1 MNTFKFPR
9 WDQLPELDLYM
20 DQVITYLTEKLKH
33 TYFSNE
39 KIVTNSMINNY
50 VKTGIVPAPIKKHY
64 TRQHV
69 AYFLII
75 TILKRCYSMQQI
87 ERLIHIYTDMK
98 NTTIENAYDL
108 FITRFEDSLNV
119 VFESNL
125 NTNNLETKN
134 PEQDLMDNVI
144 QSIIYKIHSEY
155 ELKRHEIN

>member
-20 DQVITYLTEKLKH
+20 DQVITYLTEKLKN

-87 ERLIHIYTDMK
+87 EQLIHIYTDMK
-98 NTTIENAYDL
+98 STTIENAYDL
-108 FITRFEDSLNV
+108 FMTRFEDSLNI